1 MLDSRVELLVLGK
14 SKNMKKKKNSP
25 NPRVHHENKKVLW
38 CHEVKESVIIFFS
51 LYLVNMGLSLLD
63 PIIYMTKLTAKL
75 ALSLKTSHTGI
86 S

>member
-38 CHEVKESVIIFFS
+38 YHGVKESVIIFFFT
-51 LYLVNMGLSLLD
+51 LLSK
-63 PIIYMTKLTAKL
+63 YEALT
-75 ALSLKTSHTGI
+75 TGPHNLHDEI
-86 S
+86 DC